1 MKKIYII
8 MALFVI
14 FTACNKSE
22 DYGVSAYENKDYLTA
37 FILAEKGCNDKNG
50 EACYILANIYN
61 SGLSRQADQVKAA
74 RYYIKACDI
83 GNGRACYMVGKIYS
97 QSRVVPED
105 IDQSESYFRKSNQIL
120 VKECSSGNA
129 ESCLYAGA
137 LYLYSQG
144 VPHDSEKAIE
154 YFEKSCRL
162 NHGPACYTIGMLYKT
177 GKYGIAQDMNKANS
191 FLNKACNIGYEDAC
205 KEK

>member
-1 MKKIYII
+1 
-8 MALFVI
+8 
-14 FTACNKSE
+14 
-22 DYGVSAYENKDYLTA
+22 
-37 FILAEKGCNDKNG
+37 
-50 EACYILANIYN
+50 
-61 SGLSRQADQVKAA
+61 
-74 RYYIKACDI
+74 
-83 GNGRACYMVGKIYS
+83 MVGKIYS

-144 VPHDSEKAIE
+144 VPHDSEKAME

-162 NHGPACYTIGMLYKT
+162 NHGSACYTIGMLYKT